1 MENASIKEPWLQST
15 KLILWPIIQMVATQF
30 VFTVCTNIYWCNQLK
45 KKHTNCRL
53 LYKLFCT
60 SPFVLNIFEVVIDTH
75 IGLSVLFN
83 GYIIVCCMDVL
94 EFI

>member
-1 MENASIKEPWLQST
+1 MQALKNPGYNPLNWFCDLLYKWLPPNLYLLYVQ
-15 KLILWPIIQMVATQF
+15 
-30 VFTVCTNIYWCNQLK
+30 IYIDVINLK
-45 KKHTNCRL
+45 KTHTNCRL